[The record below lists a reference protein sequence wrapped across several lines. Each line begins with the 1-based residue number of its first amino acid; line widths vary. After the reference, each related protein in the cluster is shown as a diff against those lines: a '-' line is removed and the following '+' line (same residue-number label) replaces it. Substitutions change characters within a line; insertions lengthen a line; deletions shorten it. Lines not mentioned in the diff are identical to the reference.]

1 MSFKM
6 GSVVYR
12 RKLMTAYLLPTPMF
26 YIYCCKI
33 VKKGNM
39 KKLLWISWYAFDK
52 RESVDPKKL
61 TKYLVT
67 VTVIGKR
74 IDFRFMKQDGSWF
87 FRCENLYSWW
97 LRFKWN
103 YLTNKNGSELPF

>member
-1 MSFKM
+1 
-6 GSVVYR
+6 
-12 RKLMTAYLLPTPMF
+12 MTAYLLPAPMF